1 MSRASRPESELPT
14 LESLIAAGEGA
25 PSLDQKVD
33 MARRLRAAIG
43 GDGRQLDRAL
53 LARVAEM
60 QSGLEEARAAQH
72 ELRAL
77 LEGLASPPWYPATYL
92 RTVETELGSRAMVFH
107 GGARRIVGL
116 AQGVTLDALLP
127 GEEVFLGS
135 EGNVVTGRSSYGTP
149 RYGDTALFDRLT
161 PDGRCVVRWH
171 DDEIVVDAAGG
182 LDVRTLAAG
191 DLLRWDRAV
200 WMAFEKLDAAA
211 GRRFLLDEVPD
222 VGRDRVGGQEGNL
235 ELLLSALTATLI
247 APERAAAYGLS
258 GRQSVLLWGPPGC
271 GKTLMARVAA
281 AEIARLSGKT
291 CRFGVVKPSEW
302 ESPLVGV
309 TQQNIRACFQA
320 LREQRDG
327 LAVLFLDEIEA
338 VGRIRGD
345 GIDPHGDK
353 FLAALLAELD
363 GFVGRSNVAI
373 VAATNRKTLVD
384 PALLERLSDVE
395 IAVGRPDLRC
405 ARRIF
410 ELHLPDT
417 VPMQDGAPA
426 AERRTE
432 AIETAVSRLYSPNGD
447 NVLCTLRFR
456 DRATRVV
463 TAREL
468 VSGRVIEQICR
479 AARREAFRREIG
491 GEAPGVGVADM
502 DLAVGEAIARLA
514 TTLTPRNAAEYLE
527 GLPQD
532 VGVASVEP
540 VMRRLGHASRYRRA
554 A

>member
-1 MSRASRPESELPT
+1 MPRASRPEEQLPAFER
-14 LESLIAAGEGA
+14 LLAVGDGA
-25 PSLDQKVD
+25 PTLDQKVD
-33 MARRLRAAIG
+33 MARRLRVAIG
-43 GDGRQLDRAL
+43 GDGCQLDRAL
-53 LARVAEM
+53 LERIAEM
-60 QSGLEEARAAQH
+60 RTGLDAAQAVH
-72 ELRAL
+72 QELREL
-77 LEGLASPPWYPATYL
+77 LDRLAAPPWYPATYL
-92 RTVETELGSRAMVFH
+92 RAVDTELGARAMVFH

-116 AQGVTLDALLP
+116 AQGVALGALVP

-161 PDGRCVVRWH
+161 PDGRCMIRWH
-171 DDEIVVDAAGG
+171 DDEIVVDAAAG
-182 LDVRTLAAG
+182 LDVRTLATG

-222 VGRDRVGGQEGNL
+222 IGRDHVAGQEANL
-235 ELLLSALTATLI
+235 DTLLSALTATLV
-247 APERAAAYGLS
+247 APARAAAYGLS
-258 GRQSVLLWGPPGC
+258 GRQSILLVGPPGC
-271 GKTLMARVAA
+271 GKTLMARIAA

-309 TQQNIRACFQA
+309 TQQNIRACFKA
-320 LREQRDG
+320 LREPRDG

-345 GIDPHGDK
+345 GLDPHGDK

-363 GFVGRSNVAI
+363 GFVGRSDVAI
-373 VAATNRKTLVD
+373 IAATNRKTLVD

-395 IAVGRPDLRC
+395 IAVGRPDLRG
-405 ARRIF
+405 ARQIF
-410 ELHLPDT
+410 TLHLPDT
-417 VPMQDGAPA
+417 VPMRDGAAA
-426 AERRTE
+426 AERRAE
-432 AIETAVSRLYSPNGD
+432 IIETAVSRLYSPNAD
-447 NVLCTLRFR
+447 NALCTLRFR
-456 DRATRVV
+456 DGSARIV

-468 VSGRVIEQICR
+468 ASGRLIEQICR
-479 AARREAFRREIG
+479 AARREAFRREIC
-491 GEAPGVGVADM
+491 GEAPGMSVADM
-502 DLAVGEAIARLA
+502 ELAVGHALARLA
-514 TTLTPRNAAEYLE
+514 TTLTPRNAAEYLV

-532 VGVASVEP
+532 VDVVSVEP
-540 VMRRLGHASRYRRA
+540 VTRRLARSYRYHRA